1 MRNTNTSLQVNDPI
15 LPPLVVA
22 LFGAGGKMGCRL
34 TDNLMRRPEYDLRY
48 VESGATRIE
57 LLAERGLTPTPRD
70 DALRDA
76 DIVVLALPD
85 RVLGSVA
92 RAIVPQLKS
101 GAIVVCLD
109 PAAPHAGELPE
120 RADIAY
126 FVTHPCHPPIFGD
139 EVGDARRDYFGGVLA
154 KQNIVCALGQ
164 GTQAQYETGVLLA
177 CAMYAPVMTAHR
189 VTVAQMALLE
199 PAMAETVAACC
210 ITVIREA
217 MDEVIKRG
225 VPEAAARDFLLGHV
239 NIPLA
244 IVFGEV
250 GSPFSDG
257 AKLIIE
263 HGKHLLF
270 KPDWKNVFEPESVTA
285 QVKAIV
291 SGTLPET
298 DTV

>member
-1 MRNTNTSLQVNDPI
+1 MTTETPDP
-15 LPPLVVA
+15 LMPPLVVA

-34 TDNLMRRPEYDLRY
+34 TDNLLARPEYEMCY
-48 VESGATRIE
+48 VETGDVGIAN
-57 LLAERGLTPTPRD
+57 LAARALKPTPEA
-70 DALRDA
+70 DALPDA

-92 RAIVPQLKS
+92 RKIVPQLNP
-101 GAIVVCLD
+101 GALVICLD
-109 PAAPHAGELPE
+109 PAAPHAGEMPS
-120 RADIAY
+120 RDDIGY
-126 FVTHPCHPPIFGD
+126 FVTHPCHPPVFND
-139 EVGDARRDYFGGVLA
+139 EIGDARRDFFGGVLA
-154 KQNIVCALGQ
+154 KQHIVCALQQ
-164 GTQAQYETGVLLA
+164 GTEEQYKQGEALA
-177 CAMYAPVMTAHR
+177 RAMYAPVMNAHR
-189 VTVAQMALLE
+189 ITVAQMALLE

-217 MDEVIKRG
+217 MDEVVKRG

-250 GSPFSDG
+250 SSPFSDG

-270 KPDWKNVFEPESVTA
+270 KPDWKQVFEPESVAA

-291 SGTLPET
+291 TGTLPGV
-298 DTV
+298 D